1 MERLVKTQV
10 WGHRGAD
17 GWDVQYAPENTLPSF
32 QKAIDMGADGIE
44 FDVQLTKDGEIVICH
59 DERIDRTSDGK
70 GWLKDY
76 TLKELKRFNFSKPH
90 PEYGFVEIP
99 TLEELLALIKS
110 TNLTLN
116 IELKTNMIYYD
127 GLEEKTVQLVR
138 KYDMDER
145 VIYSS
150 FNHYSLQKLKKLFP
164 DAQVGLLMGENFV
177 DVPGYPKRLGAMA
190 VHPPVQPLTKEYID
204 KCHEYGLKVHTWTV
218 DNLIMMHGVIAMG
231 VDAFITD
238 CPDNGR
244 KIVDEDGRIPKG

>member
-1 MERLVKTQV
+1 MAKTKV

-44 FDVQLTKDGEIVICH
+44 FDVQLTRDGEIVICH
-59 DERIDRTSDGK
+59 DEKIDRTSDGK

-99 TLEELLALIKS
+99 TLKELLDLVKP

-116 IELKTNMIYYD
+116 IELKTGVIYYD
-127 GLEEKTVQLVR
+127 GLEEKTVQLVQ
-138 KYDMDER
+138 KYGMEER

-150 FNHYSLQKLKKLFP
+150 FNHYSLHKLKKQFP
-164 DAQVGLLMGENFV
+164 EVQIGLLMGENFV
-177 DVPGYPKRLGAMA
+177 DIPDYPKRLAAMA
-190 VHPPVQPLTKEYID
+190 VHPPVGALKKEYID
-204 KCHEYGLKVHTWTV
+204 QCHEYGLKVHTWTV
-218 DNLIMMHGVIAMG
+218 DNRDQMREVIKMG
-231 VDAFITD
+231 ADAFITD

-244 KIVDEDGRIPKG
+244 RIVDDSEQ